1 MKTIYKFIP
10 IFASFFFIL
19 LFIYAAASKMLDFE
33 NFQVQLAQSPLLSAY
48 AGFIS
53 YGVIGIEIGI
63 AALLMFQQGRKIGL
77 YASFAIMVAFTV
89 YIYLI
94 LNYSDFVPCSC
105 GGILEKMGWT
115 EHLIFNIG
123 CTVLAGLAMI
133 AYPITPK
140 APKTDV
146 SEEEWMSNYQ
156 QRKKA
161 RWMLAYQMTALFFTS
176 SGLMVA
182 LFLSSDYVIK
192 KENNF
197 TRRFLPNY
205 LTEAGRVDLPQKGYY
220 FAGSTGSFIYL
231 GNRLTPLVLSKVD
244 WSSNEVRQSR
254 IYADIAGYTFR
265 NLKVKVKAP
274 YYYLYDGTV
283 PVIYRGAIGDSI
295 PHMVSKNEGYFSQLA
310 VLDSARF
317 ALRTQSSA
325 THLFTLAVLD
335 LAHVPKLQLFPKA
348 IEKQIDGIFDAD
360 GILAAGQEPQA
371 KAVYMFFYRNQF
383 ITADYRFGTL
393 RKQKTIDHTARA
405 LIKTKEL
412 SDGKN
417 MMTAPPFKVNNGI
430 AVCDNLVFIVSAMR
444 GKHEPLYIH
453 RNRDAVDIYNTDTRQ
468 YQGSFYLP
476 VAKAAEI
483 FVTERYVFILAEN
496 SIFRYQRRKLPKESG
511 EAENLSKE

>member
-1 MKTIYKFIP
+1 MPVLI
-10 IFASFFFIL
+10 SCFFIV
-19 LFIYAAASKMLDFE
+19 LFIYASVSKMLDFE

-53 YGVIGIEIGI
+53 YGVIGLEIGI
-63 AALLMFQQGRKIGL
+63 AMLLLFSKGRQIGL
-77 YASFAIMVAFTV
+77 YASFGLMVAFTV

-105 GGILEKMGWT
+105 GGILEKMGWS

-123 CTVLAGLAMI
+123 CILLAGLALTA
-133 AYPITPK
+133 AYPISH
-140 APKTDV
+140 KTSVMDV
-146 SEEEWMSNYQ
+146 TEEDWMDNYR
-156 QRKKA
+156 QRRKD
-161 RWMLAYQMTALFFTS
+161 RRILAYKMALLLIIPT
-176 SGLMVA
+176 GLMVA
-182 LFLSSDYVIK
+182 LFLSSEHVIK

-205 LTEAGRVDLPQKGYY
+205 LTEAGRVDLAQKEYY
-220 FAGSTGSFIYL
+220 FAGSAASSIYL
-231 GNRLTPLVLSKVD
+231 GNRVTPLILS
-244 WSSNEVRQSR
+244 EVNWITKEVQQSR
-254 IYADIAGYTFR
+254 IYAGMTGGTFR
-265 NLKVKVKAP
+265 NLKIKVKAP

-283 PVIYRGAIGDSI
+283 PVIYRGAIGDPI
-295 PHMVSKNEGYFSQLA
+295 PHIVSKNEGYFSQLA

-325 THLFTLAVLD
+325 THRFTLAVLD
-335 LAHVPKLQLFPKA
+335 LAQVQKLQLFPKA

-360 GILAAGQEPQA
+360 GILTAGQEPQA
-371 KAVYMFFYRNQF
+371 KAVYLFFYRNQF
-383 ITADYRFGTL
+383 ITSDYRFGTL

-417 MMTAPPFKVNNGI
+417 MMTAPPVKVNSGI

-453 RNRDAVDIYNTDTRQ
+453 RNRDAVDIYNTDTRE
-468 YQGSFYLP
+468 YQGSFYMP
-476 VAKAAEI
+476 VGKAEEI

-496 SIFRYQRRKLPKESG
+496 SVFRYQRRKLANESG
-511 EAENLSKE
+511 EAENLFKE

>member
-182 LFLSSDYVIK
+182 LLATGLTVISISK
-192 KENNF
+192 PVF
-197 TRRFLPNY
+197 STV
-205 LTEAGRVDLPQKGYY
+205 AGRFAMTDVNPVV
-220 FAGSTGSFIYL
+220 AGS
-231 GNRLTPLVLSKVD
+231 
-244 WSSNEVRQSR
+244 W
-254 IYADIAGYTFR
+254 
-265 NLKVKVKAP
+265 
-274 YYYLYDGTV
+274 
-283 PVIYRGAIGDSI
+283 
-295 PHMVSKNEGYFSQLA
+295 
-310 VLDSARF
+310 
-317 ALRTQSSA
+317 
-325 THLFTLAVLD
+325 
-335 LAHVPKLQLFPKA
+335 
-348 IEKQIDGIFDAD
+348 
-360 GILAAGQEPQA
+360 
-371 KAVYMFFYRNQF
+371 
-383 ITADYRFGTL
+383 
-393 RKQKTIDHTARA
+393 
-405 LIKTKEL
+405 
-412 SDGKN
+412 
-417 MMTAPPFKVNNGI
+417 
-430 AVCDNLVFIVSAMR
+430 
-444 GKHEPLYIH
+444 
-453 RNRDAVDIYNTDTRQ
+453 
-468 YQGSFYLP
+468 
-476 VAKAAEI
+476 
-483 FVTERYVFILAEN
+483 
-496 SIFRYQRRKLPKESG
+496 
-511 EAENLSKE
+511 